1 MPARTVFI
9 GCQPLVVQIILY
21 AVLGVRFGREHRLAV
36 HSCAEAIHALCVS
49 IPGFKR
55 FLRLSEERGLTF
67 AVFRGKQ
74 NLSVDEMD
82 MRSGRAEPI
91 RIAPIVMGRKA
102 GLFQT
107 IAGIALIVVGAITQL
122 YYLVAA
128 GAGLAIGGVATLLS
142 PSPAGLLG
150 QEDSGN
156 KASYASATSA
166 AHWVQWT
173 LTQQID
179 SREFPDGGENFPG
192 ASWDFR
198 PGTVDQN
205 HISGFPAV
213 ENEITQG
220 FPIELRSD
228 AAWTRAI
235 TDPQLSAVRIRL
247 SWPQI
252 WEVKTNGD
260 QVGYRIDYV
269 IELSVNGGSFQP
281 YLNATLADKGTSEYE
296 RSHRVDLPEGFT
308 MALVCVRWLTAN
320 RNDSNWADTMRTN
333 AVTEVIDVNHM

>member
-142 PSPAGLLG
+142 PSLRGCWGKRIQTTKPVTRARHRRRIGFSGHLRNRSTVGNFRTAGKTFPAPVGIFDRARSIKTTSLDFLRLKTK
-150 QEDSGN
+150 SP
-156 KASYASATSA
+156 KASRLNCVLMRRGLGPLPT
-166 AHWVQWT
+166 
-173 LTQQID
+173 
-179 SREFPDGGENFPG
+179 RNC
-192 ASWDFR
+192 R
-198 PGTVDQN
+198 PCAFVFHVHKSGKSKPTVTKSGT
-205 HISGFPAV
+205 AL
-213 ENEITQG
+213 IT
-220 FPIELRSD
+220 
-228 AAWTRAI
+228 
-235 TDPQLSAVRIRL
+235 
-247 SWPQI
+247 
-252 WEVKTNGD
+252 
-260 QVGYRIDYV
+260 
-269 IELSVNGGSFQP
+269 
-281 YLNATLADKGTSEYE
+281 
-296 RSHRVDLPEGFT
+296 
-308 MALVCVRWLTAN
+308 
-320 RNDSNWADTMRTN
+320 
-333 AVTEVIDVNHM
+333 

>member
-142 PSPAGLLG
+142 PSLRGCWDKRIQTTKPVTRARHRRRIGF
-150 QEDSGN
+150 SG
-156 KASYASATSA
+156 
-166 AHWVQWT
+166 H
-173 LTQQID
+173 LRQQID

-247 SWPQI
+247 SCPQI

-320 RNDSNWADTMRTN
+320 RNDSNWADTMRIN
-333 AVTEVIDVNHM
+333 ALTEVIDVNHM

>member
-1 MPARTVFI
+1 MAARTLI
-9 GCQPLVVQIILY
+9 TAQPLVVRVMLY
-21 AVLGVRFGREHRLAV
+21 GVLGARFGREHRLAV

-107 IAGIALIVVGAITQL
+107 IAGIALIVVGAITQQ

-156 KASYASATSA
+156 KASYA
-166 AHWVQWT
+166 
-173 LTQQID
+173 
-179 SREFPDGGENFPG
+179 FG
-192 ASWDFR
+192 
-198 PGTVDQN
+198 
-205 HISGFPAV
+205 
-213 ENEITQG
+213 
-220 FPIELRSD
+220 
-228 AAWTRAI
+228 
-235 TDPQLSAVRIRL
+235 SAVTTTAQGRCKPLLYGERDIGGAL
-247 SWPQI
+247 GSVGI
-252 WEVKTNGD
+252 YAAD
-260 QVGYRIDYV
+260 Q
-269 IELSVNGGSFQP
+269 Q
-281 YLNATLADKGTSEYE
+281 
-296 RSHRVDLPEGFT
+296 
-308 MALVCVRWLTAN
+308 
-320 RNDSNWADTMRTN
+320 
-333 AVTEVIDVNHM
+333 